1 MKIKLLSGMIMSVL
15 LLAGC
20 ASKSNAENQGS
31 NEKETFRSEKI
42 DNEIELSEDIKK
54 AIALE
59 TSEIEVVEKIP
70 SEYLAYIPSAGKIVP
85 VAYQTKDYFGD
96 GGEIT
101 KYANVYLPADYDKS
115 DKRYAVL
122 YLMHGIGGSETEW
135 GLTGDQSIIKK
146 IQENL
151 VAKKEIEGLNQ
162 MTPFCHLI

>member
-20 ASKSNAENQGS
+20 ASKSNTENQGS

-42 DNEIELSEDIKK
+42 
-54 AIALE
+54 
-59 TSEIEVVEKIP
+59 
-70 SEYLAYIPSAGKIVP
+70 VP
-85 VAYQTKDYFGD
+85 VAYQTKDYFGN
-96 GGEIT
+96 GGVIT